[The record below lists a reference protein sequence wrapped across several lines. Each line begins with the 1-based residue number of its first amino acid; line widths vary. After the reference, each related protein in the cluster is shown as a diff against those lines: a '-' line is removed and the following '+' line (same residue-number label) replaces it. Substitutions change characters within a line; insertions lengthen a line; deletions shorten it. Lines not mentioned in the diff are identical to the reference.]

1 MNAVCK
7 RITEEHEAKEARERN
22 FLRYPLEI
30 DFDLSGF
37 GNDPTRLN
45 GRRAGKCSECG
56 NICYEMEH
64 EIVCCKCGLVQEQ
77 EDPTPEESIR
87 LMFALFDLLEIRRGL
102 LQRIEQPGS
111 DGGKDFLAMR
121 RTHYY
126 KSIHGEN
133 KTIDCS
139 ILDRER
145 GYIGKTG
152 DLPEELSYP
161 ELCVLTFY
169 DIPWISNPAMPTNM
183 ESGVVYH
190 TEYTDSELAAINV
203 MVNEKYG
210 TIYPRSAKT
219 VKKYREQSI
228 AKPGIVP
235 YSHQIYEG
243 TPIGNLLEDHPIPGR
258 AAINS
263 LFNYFMMFFFEKY
276 TLPHDEPT
284 REVMIRSFMV
294 GPRSR
299 GVDFPKEDLA
309 EKQFDLL
316 VKYGI
321 INGIEGHKKKKHL
334 LYYATQK
341 SGPHQ
346 IPTGPRTNTQDEYL
360 YANRA
365 DDYYLCER
373 CRRVRVV
380 HL

>member
-7 RITEEHEAKEARERN
+7 RITEEHEANEARERN
-22 FLRYPLEI
+22 FLRYPLENKSLDI
-30 DFDLSGF
+30 DSELSGF
-37 GNDPTRLN
+37 GNDQKRLN

-56 NICYEMEH
+56 HICCEMEH

-87 LMFALFDLLEIRRGL
+87 SMFAIFDLLEIRCGL

-126 KSIHGEN
+126 KSIHGVN
-133 KTIDCS
+133 KTINCS
-139 ILDRER
+139 VLDRER
-145 GYIGKTG
+145 GYIRDPG

-169 DIPWISNPAMPTNM
+169 DIPWIDNPAMPTSI
-183 ESGVVYH
+183 ERDVVYH

-210 TIYPRSAKT
+210 TMFPRSAKT

-235 YSHQIYEG
+235 YSHQTYEG
-243 TPIGNLLEDHPIPGR
+243 TPIGKLLEDHPVPGR
-258 AAINS
+258 AALNS
-263 LFNYFMMFFFEKY
+263 LFEYFMEFYFEGKKY
-276 TLPHDEPT
+276 CVWPREPT
-284 REVMIRSFMV
+284 RGNMV
-294 GPRSR
+294 RAFQGTPSCA
-299 GVDFPKEDLA
+299 GVKFADEDLA
-309 EKQFDLL
+309 EKRFDLL
-316 VKYGI
+316 VEHGI
-321 INGIEGHKKKKHL
+321 IKGLKGYTNQRHL

-346 IPTGPRTNTQDEYL
+346 IPTGPRTDTQK
-360 YANRA
+360 
-365 DDYYLCER
+365 YYISNNKS
-373 CRRVRVV
+373 
-380 HL
+380 